1 MDRVIHLK
9 DQQAKTAAENLLR
22 NLPIGGLDVVIRPH
36 KEMRSP
42 SQNALMWAAVI
53 GDITNQA
60 WLNGKQYSEK
70 VWHKYFKEQYMPELT
85 DPDLNELV
93 KDPTTYVKW
102 VESPSGNL
110 ECIASTTQLT
120 KKGFSRYL
128 EQVYA
133 FGADLGVMFTAVQR

>member
-9 DQQAKTAAENLLR
+9 DQQSKTAAENLLR
-22 NLPIGGLDVVIRPH
+22 NLPIGSLDVVIRPH

-60 WLNGKQYSEK
+60 WLNGKQYSQA
-70 VWHKYFKEQYMPELT
+70 VWHEYFKAQFMPELT
-85 DPDLNELV
+85 DTNLAELV
-93 KDPTTYVKW
+93 KNPYEYVKW
-102 VESPSGNL
+102 AETPSGL
-110 ECIASTTQLT
+110 LTCVASTTQLT
-120 KKGFSRYL
+120 KKGFSNYI

-133 FGADLGVMFTAVQR
+133 FGAELGVLFTAPQK